1 MTVVN
6 FFPNRPCIA
15 DVGILCSSKQQT
27 DFTEICRFDLLNF
40 KSKLWKVKDT
50 INHDFFSF
58 LFGPKTQCNNRVLL
72 HKTITHTIHKYINSK
87 VHLQSILG
95 SISRKVCKSAECTTY
110 PKNGL

>member
-50 INHDFFSF
+50 INQDFFF
-58 LFGPKTQCNNRVLL
+58 CPLTQC
-72 HKTITHTIHKYINSK
+72 TQMYSK
-87 VHLQSILG
+87 VYLQSILG
-95 SISRKVCKSAECTTY
+95 SISKKVCESAECT
-110 PKNGL
+110 